1 MKPLLLF
8 LFLCLLQPAFAQSLD
23 YISVRKQN
31 GRVLKNF
38 YTGSEIVLQQTD
50 GSYLNGPIQTIRNDS
65 LFLLLYDIRYY
76 PTAWGTYMKDTVATT
91 LVGMHAREIRRI
103 LLTRRKS
110 FLQRTASPLLM
121 AGGAGYLAVNVL
133 NGALFDLPLTDGK
146 NLRRIGIAGGAFGLG
161 FLFKKLFSSDG
172 FSKKTYRIVY
182 VDLSKKP
189 V

>member
-8 LFLCLLQPAFAQSLD
+8 LFLCSLQTAFAQSLD

-50 GSYLNGPIQTIRNDS
+50 GSYLNGPVQNIRNDS

-91 LVGMHAREIRRI
+91 LVGMPVRQIRRI
-103 LLTRRKS
+103 LLNRRKS

-121 AGGAGYLAVNVL
+121 AGGAGYFALNIL
-133 NGALFDLPLTDGK
+133 NGALFDLQQTDGK
-146 NLRRIGIAGGAFGLG
+146 NLRRVGIAGGVFGVGL
-161 FLFKKLFSSDG
+161 LLKKLFASDG
-172 FSKKTYRIVY
+172 FSKKTHRILY
-182 VDLSKKP
+182 IDLSKKP